1 MIELLIQNKNTIYY
15 PAVLDDVEVA
25 TERSGSA
32 GKLTCKFM
40 ADSNLNISEGNA
52 IRLKVDS
59 KNVFYG
65 FIFTIKRSESDT
77 ISVTAYDQLRYL
89 KNKDTY
95 VYTKTAAELI
105 KTIASDFNLQC
116 GSIAD
121 TGYTIPSRV
130 EDKQTLFDII
140 QNALY
145 YTLSNTG
152 KMYILYD
159 DFGKLT
165 LKSLEDMK
173 VNILIDAE
181 TAQTY
186 DYSSTIDTNTYNQIK
201 LVYDNKDTGKR
212 EVYITKDS
220 SHINEWGLL
229 QYFDTLQK
237 GENGKSKADSLLKL
251 YNAKTKSLT
260 IKDAFGDTRV
270 RAGSLVVV
278 QLNLGDM
285 KLQNYMLVESCTHT
299 FKESEHHMTLK
310 LRGGAIN
317 SA

>member
-15 PAVLDDVEVA
+15 PAVLDDVKVV

-32 GKLTCKFM
+32 GKLTCSFM
-40 ADSNLNISEGNA
+40 NDSSLDITEGNA
-52 IRLKVDS
+52 IRLKVDGQ
-59 KNVFYG
+59 NVFYG
-65 FIFTIKRSESDT
+65 FIFTIKRTEGDT
-77 ISVTAYDQLRYL
+77 ISITAYDQLRYL

-95 VYTKTAAELI
+95 VYTKTATELI
-105 KTIASDFNLQC
+105 RTIASDFNLQC
-116 GSIAD
+116 GDLAD
-121 TGYTIPSRV
+121 TAYTIPSRV
-130 EDKQTLFDII
+130 EDKKTLFDII

-145 YTLSNTG
+145 LTLSNTG
-152 KMYILYD
+152 KMYVLYD
-159 DFGKLT
+159 DFGKIA
-165 LKSLEDMK
+165 LKSLEEMK

-181 TAQTY
+181 TAQSY
-186 DYSSTIDTNTYNQIK
+186 EYSSSIDTNTYDQIK
-201 LVYDNKDTGKR
+201 LIYDNKETGKR

-229 QYFDTLQK
+229 QYLDTVQK

-260 IKDAFGDTRV
+260 VKDAFGDIRV
-270 RAGSLVVV
+270 RGGSLVIV
-278 QLNLGDM
+278 QLELGDI
-285 KLQNYMLVESCTHT
+285 KLQNFMLVESCTHT
-299 FKESEHHMTLK
+299 FSESEHYMTLK